1 MRRPPM
7 DAPLR
12 DDGAS
17 NPSGGASGARRLAP
31 SFHPEGGAADGEGAI
46 ARAELRAD
54 IARMRA
60 VHGIALPLW
69 LLTVGLDWAVTTWV
83 VPQTPLA
90 WFLPWRALTF
100 ASLAV
105 SVYRMRR
112 DPPPTLAVV
121 RAIDLFAHTGA
132 AFGIAMMALGYKGI
146 ASPYAHAVTCVIF
159 ARSVAVPLHWREGAR
174 LTAPPAL
181 AYPLTLLA
189 ASMFS
194 PSVRAQLHDPAA
206 LTEFALGVS
215 LQLVGAVFGVVG
227 GHAQWAL
234 RRATLEARSVGRYQL
249 KERIGRGAMGEVW
262 RAHHPALRRDVAVK
276 LLSAAAPRDGALARF
291 ERELRATSELVHPNT
306 VRVFDG
312 GVADD
317 GRLYYAMELLEGETL
332 AQRVKRDG
340 ALAPT
345 EATFIALQA
354 ARALAEAHRKGIVHR
369 DVKPENLFLA
379 SVGEPR
385 ALLKVLDFG
394 VAKVLREGGD
404 EAERS
409 ITREGA
415 LLGTPMFMAPEQG
428 LGEEADARADVYALG
443 CVLYFCLCG
452 AAPFA
457 DGPAA
462 TIILSH
468 VAKPVPDLRARCPH
482 ALSDAL
488 VATVARCLEK
498 RPEQRFADA
507 GALADALAALPA

>member
-1 MRRPPM
+1 
-7 DAPLR
+7 
-12 DDGAS
+12 
-17 NPSGGASGARRLAP
+17 
-31 SFHPEGGAADGEGAI
+31 
-46 ARAELRAD
+46 
-54 IARMRA
+54 
-60 VHGIALPLW
+60 
-69 LLTVGLDWAVTTWV
+69 
-83 VPQTPLA
+83 
-90 WFLPWRALTF
+90 
-100 ASLAV
+100 
-105 SVYRMRR
+105 
-112 DPPPTLAVV
+112 
-121 RAIDLFAHTGA
+121 
-132 AFGIAMMALGYKGI
+132 
-146 ASPYAHAVTCVIF
+146 
-159 ARSVAVPLHWREGAR
+159 
-174 LTAPPAL
+174 
-181 AYPLTLLA
+181 
-189 ASMFS
+189 
-194 PSVRAQLHDPAA
+194 
-206 LTEFALGVS
+206 
-215 LQLVGAVFGVVG
+215 
-227 GHAQWAL
+227 
-234 RRATLEARSVGRYQL
+234 
-249 KERIGRGAMGEVW
+249 
-262 RAHHPALRRDVAVK
+262 
-276 LLSAAAPRDGALARF
+276 
-291 ERELRATSELVHPNT
+291 
-306 VRVFDG
+306 
-312 GVADD
+312 
-317 GRLYYAMELLEGETL
+317 MELLEGETL

-340 ALAPT
+340 ALPPT

-498 RPEQRFADA
+498 RPALRYADA